1 MVEIKGFYSE
11 LNLILSRLPLPFM
24 FRLALELFLMI
35 EPLMLFSKDA
45 FP

>member
-1 MVEIKGFYSE
+1 MVETIGFSSE

-24 FRLALELFLMI
+24 FKFALELFLIMD
-35 EPLMLFSKDA
+35 PLMLFSKEA